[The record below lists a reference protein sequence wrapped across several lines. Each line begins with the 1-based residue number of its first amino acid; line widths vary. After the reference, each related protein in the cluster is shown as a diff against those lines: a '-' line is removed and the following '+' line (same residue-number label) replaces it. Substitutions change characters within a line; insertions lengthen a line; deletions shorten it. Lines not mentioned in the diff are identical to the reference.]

1 MRDPGSPGLPR
12 PAPAKPAAGTP
23 PRAAASPAAPPVR
36 PSPVQAPPTAARP
49 AALPPAKPTSQPVA
63 AGKGPNAIPMIKWS
77 SAPPPIP
84 PRSFSTPP
92 PPPPSS
98 PTLVTEPP
106 PPAPIPQQMQA
117 HGAHG
122 FQEPEEEDEPTRI
135 QPDDI
140 RRAVEIRED
149 ARVLL
154 REALDEALA
163 PLHYAVRDFERR
175 LDALESAAAR
185 APAPPPQHE
194 YAHAPPPPVAPA
206 QAPRA
211 IPPPASV
218 IVQNDPRD
226 PFGSVVMA
234 SEVVTIPPAPRAPV
248 MDWETSPFDG
258 ARRRRRVVVLFGLLV
273 VIVFGALFGALIWSR
288 VS

>member
-1 MRDPGSPGLPR
+1 M
-12 PAPAKPAAGTP
+12 PAAK
-23 PRAAASPAAPPVR
+23 API
-36 PSPVQAPPTAARP
+36 
-49 AALPPAKPTSQPVA
+49 
-63 AGKGPNAIPMIKWS
+63 AIPQIKWS
-77 SAPPPIP
+77 SAPPPIA

-106 PPAPIPQQMQA
+106 PPAPVPQTF
-117 HGAHG
+117 GR
-122 FQEPEEEDEPTRI
+122 EEDEQEDEPTRI

-154 REALDEALA
+154 REALEEALA
-163 PLHYAVRDFERR
+163 PLHYAVRNLERR
-175 LDALESAAAR
+175 LDTLETSASRSLGDHGR
-185 APAPPPQHE
+185 ADPPAPP
-194 YAHAPPPPVAPA
+194 
-206 QAPRA
+206 PRA

-234 SEVVTIPPAPRAPV
+234 SEVVTIPPAPRAPAL
-248 MDWETSPFDG
+248 DWETSPFDG
-258 ARRRRRVVVLFGLLV
+258 ARRKRRIALLFALMVL
-273 VIVFGALFGALIWSR
+273 IVFGALFGALIWSR